1 LSLQQPRLGPSRDDG
16 NRILA
21 SYFSELRERSLLSR
35 EEEAELARGARAG
48 CLASRDRLVEA
59 NLSFVVRVAKEYR
72 SMGVPFEDLLN
83 EGNLGLI
90 QAAHRYDPD
99 RGAKFITFAIW
110 WIRKAILE
118 ALGERG
124 SLVRVSLY
132 QRKKIREIRE
142 TERALRRKLGRAPR
156 RHEVSESMSQS
167 LASIDRTLQSG
178 VRTMSLE
185 DRIGQDRDRCL
196 ADLLVDEQ
204 AGSPAESL
212 MREEATR
219 LVRDALPEL
228 SARERR
234 VLGYRY
240 GLDGRPALVLQEI
253 GKKLGISRERVRQ
266 IESQAKRNLYRLL
279 RPRLSSTARPRRAAP
294 HRHRG
299 PAA

>member
-1 LSLQQPRLGPSRDDG
+1 MSARQPRFHPAADDG
-16 NRILA
+16 NRIL
-21 SYFSELRERSLLSR
+21 SDYFSDVRRRPLLSR
-35 EEEAELARGARAG
+35 DEEIRLGRGAREG
-48 CLASRDRLVEA
+48 CLDSRDRLVEA
-59 NLSFVVRVAKEYR
+59 NLSFVVRVAREYR
-72 SMGVPFEDLLN
+72 NMGVPFEDLLN

-132 QRKKIREIRE
+132 QRKRIREIRE
-142 TERALRRKLGRAPR
+142 TERALRRKLGRTPR
-156 RHEVSESMSQS
+156 RDEVSEIMRQS
-167 LASIDRTLQSG
+167 LAYLDRTLQSG
-178 VRTMSLE
+178 ARTLSLE
-185 DRIGQDRDRCL
+185 DRVGQESDRRL

-204 AGSPAESL
+204 AGSPAETL

-219 LVRDALPEL
+219 LVRDALPKL
-228 SARERR
+228 SPRERR
-234 VLGYRY
+234 VLRYRY

-253 GKKLGISRERVRQ
+253 GRKLGISRERVRQ
-266 IESQAKRNLYRLL
+266 IEAQAKRNLHRLL
-279 RPRLSSTARPRRAAP
+279 RPRLSSGTRPLRTAPRR
-294 HRHRG
+294 RG